1 MKHSIQLLK
10 ETKEDGQVGYFVK
23 INGFTKSYHYNFE
36 EAVNR
41 YNSFVELYQPAK
53 EEVLMEIE
61 IDY

>member
-10 ETKEDGQVGYFVK
+10 ETKEDGQVGYFIR

-36 EAVNR
+36 EAVEK
-41 YNSFVELYQPAK
+41 YNNYVALYQPRT
-53 EEVLMEIE
+53 EEVLQEIE